1 VTGTRS
7 ASPQTSLVIVGAGGF
22 GGEVLQYVR
31 DAIRSQPDVSVRG
44 FLDDR
49 TDLDPRACDGLPL
62 LGSISSY
69 SPQADDR
76 FVVAIGDPE
85 ARTRVI
91 DDLRRRGAS
100 FFRVVHPTAFVATTA
115 QLGEGCIVAPFCAI
129 GNAASLG
136 DHVVLTWY
144 ASVAHDAEVASYA
157 VLSPYSTV
165 NGGAH
170 LGEGAFLGTHAAVNP
185 LQRVGC
191 WAKVAAGSVVYR
203 PVPAHHLAMGNPAK
217 SRPLMQPTP
226 TAHDTQSQ
234 RETGVDELMRTS

>member
-1 VTGTRS
+1 
-7 ASPQTSLVIVGAGGF
+7 
-22 GGEVLQYVR
+22 
-31 DAIRSQPDVSVRG
+31 VRG

-49 TDLDPRACDGLPL
+49 PDPRACDGLPL

-69 SPQADDR
+69 SPQEGDR
-76 FVVAIGDPE
+76 FVVAVGDPE
-85 ARTRVI
+85 ARARI
-91 DDLRRRGAS
+91 ISGLRDRGAS
-100 FFRVVHPTAFVATTA
+100 FFRLVHPQAFVAATA
-115 QLGEGCIVAPFCAI
+115 QIGEGCIIAPFCAI
-129 GNAASLG
+129 GNAARLG

-144 ASVAHDAEVASYA
+144 SSVAHDAEVSSFA

-165 NGGAH
+165 NGGAS

-203 PVPAHHLAMGNPAK
+203 PVPAQHLAMGNPAK

-226 TAHDTQSQ
+226 TARDTQSQ
-234 RETGVDELMRTS
+234 REPGVDELMRTS

>member
-1 VTGTRS
+1 VTAAAG
-7 ASPQTSLVIVGAGGF
+7 ASPHTSIVIVGAGGF

-31 DAIRSQPDVSVRG
+31 DVIRGCSDVTVRG

-49 TDLDPRACDGLPL
+49 TEVDPRQCDGLPL
-62 LGSISSY
+62 LGTIAAY
-69 SPQADDR
+69 TPRDDDR
-76 FVVAIGDPE
+76 FVVAVGDPE
-85 ARTRVI
+85 ARTRI
-91 DDLRRRGAS
+91 IRHLRGRGVS
-100 FFRVVHPTAFVATTA
+100 FFDVVHPTAFVAPTA
-115 QLGEGCIVAPFCAI
+115 RIGEGCIIAPFCAV
-129 GNAASLG
+129 GNASRLG

-144 ASVAHDAEVASYA
+144 ASVAHDADVESYA

-165 NGGAH
+165 NGGAS

-185 LQRVGC
+185 MQRVGC

-226 TAHDTQSQ
+226 TAPDTQSTT
-234 RETGVDELMRTS
+234 ENGADELMRTP